1 MRTLAVKFWTTSLI
15 FNRAIQNSQVKMAT
29 LNTVP
34 TFNTDF
40 VPQQCEYVKTIIS
53 PLDSVF
59 SILVLY
65 LLRHVEY
72 SENHLTYY

>member
-1 MRTLAVKFWTTSLI
+1 MRTLAVKFWITSLI
-15 FNRAIQNSQVKMAT
+15 FNRAIQNSQVKMAL
-29 LNTVP
+29 LNTMP
-34 TFNTDF
+34 TFNMDF

-53 PLDSVF
+53 SLDSIF
-59 SILVLY
+59 SILVLH